1 MAIFTKITYAFLI
14 ISMAFIAINEGMNNR
29 SGSSTSTNTD
39 CMRYGTLIHVGDK
52 KNLQAPKP
60 NNPGVENL
68 LKMTGSEVFKNS
80 QVTLKVDN
88 QSPCTVTNNSE
99 IKCKI
104 TGDKLNGNL
113 IFTTAKGTKI
123 TVPFA
128 NAPLFSENKCII
140 ELGQY
145 NIGTH
150 ETKLKINEDM
160 FMITVKNGKMPIH
173 CNKAITV

>member
-1 MAIFTKITYAFLI
+1 
-14 ISMAFIAINEGMNNR
+14 MAFIAINEGMNTNR
-29 SGSSTSTNTD
+29 SGSSTSTD

-52 KNLQAPKP
+52 KNLKAPKP
-60 NNPGVENL
+60 NNPDVENL
-68 LKMTGSEVFKNS
+68 LKMTGDDLFKNS
-80 QVTLKVDN
+80 QVTLKVGN

-99 IKCKI
+99 TKCKI

-123 TVPFA
+123 SVPFA

-150 ETKLKINEDM
+150 ETKLKINGEM
-160 FMITVKNGKMPIH
+160 FMITVKNNKVPIH
-173 CNKAITV
+173 CNRANTV